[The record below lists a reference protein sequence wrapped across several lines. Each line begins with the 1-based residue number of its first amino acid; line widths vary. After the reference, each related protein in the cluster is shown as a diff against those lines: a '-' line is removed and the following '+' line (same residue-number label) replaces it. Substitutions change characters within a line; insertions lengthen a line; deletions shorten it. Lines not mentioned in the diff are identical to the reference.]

1 MDVKKKHGTVLASIC
16 YRTYKVPV
24 IKIPS
29 GFKGGKSKRRTRKKR
44 KH

>member
-1 MDVKKKHGTVLASIC
+1 MCFIS
-16 YRTYKVPV
+16 YKVPI

-29 GFKGGKSKRRTRKKR
+29 GFKGGNKSKRTRKKR